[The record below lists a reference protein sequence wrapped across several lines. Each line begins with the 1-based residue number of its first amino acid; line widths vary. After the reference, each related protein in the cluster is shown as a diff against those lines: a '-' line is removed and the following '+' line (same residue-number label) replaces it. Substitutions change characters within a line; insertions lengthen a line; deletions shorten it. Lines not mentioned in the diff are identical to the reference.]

1 MIKILHVLTDT
12 NTGGAGVLLLN
23 QLKHFD
29 REVFDISVV
38 LPRGSELVR
47 RVTALG
53 YRTVETSH
61 GADRSFELT
70 AIPEYAS
77 LVRAEKPDII
87 HCHGAL
93 SARLA
98 ALLVGVPIRLHTRHC
113 AYPPPT
119 LLRHFPLRQVCG
131 ALNSAL
137 STAIVAVASAAAK
150 NLTDTGTPRRK
161 INIIINGVEPLRLL
175 GEDERRAVRSSLGFT
190 DADFVAGIFARI
202 EECKGHIHLLRALAL
217 AGENS
222 RLKILVCGRG
232 SLEAELRRVAE
243 ELGVAGRVVF
253 AGFVEDIT
261 HHMNAIDVNV
271 NCSVGTETSSLALSE
286 GMSLG
291 KPAVVSDYGGNPDMV
306 VDGVS
311 GFVVPAADPRALV
324 SALARLEGDR
334 ELLARMGAAAY
345 RRYTEQFTAVSMT
358 GALEELYTRL
368 YRQKKIRK

>member
-1 MIKILHVLTDT
+1 MRSARGISIFA
-12 NTGGAGVLLLN
+12 GAG
-23 QLKHFD
+23 
-29 REVFDISVV
+29 
-38 LPRGSELVR
+38 
-47 RVTALG
+47 
-53 YRTVETSH
+53 
-61 GADRSFELT
+61 
-70 AIPEYAS
+70 
-77 LVRAEKPDII
+77 
-87 HCHGAL
+87 
-93 SARLA
+93 
-98 ALLVGVPIRLHTRHC
+98 
-113 AYPPPT
+113 
-119 LLRHFPLRQVCG
+119 
-131 ALNSAL
+131 
-137 STAIVAVASAAAK
+137 
-150 NLTDTGTPRRK
+150 TGR
-161 INIIINGVEPLRLL
+161 
-175 GEDERRAVRSSLGFT
+175 
-190 DADFVAGIFARI
+190 
-202 EECKGHIHLLRALAL
+202 
-217 AGENS
+217 ENS

-311 GFVVPAADPRALV
+311 GFVVPAADPSALV

-368 YRQKKIRK
+368 YRQKNQEIAGCT